1 MTTRTDEPL
10 QPTLTRVIDN
20 QAEAQRVIG
29 HLSDVMDALIR
40 IVEEETKLVRA
51 GRLTEV
57 ARLRPEKTDL
67 ARRYLADTA
76 RLQAS
81 QAYLAKAVPGVLRV
95 LRERH
100 TTFRNMLQ
108 INLTVLATAHA
119 VAEGIIRGVSE
130 EINRK
135 STPQTYGASGRKS
148 AAYAGRAQPLAVSRV
163 L

>member
-1 MTTRTDEPL
+1 MTTRTDEPM

-29 HLSDVMDALIR
+29 HVSDVMDALIR
-40 IVEEETKLVRA
+40 IVDEETRLVRA

-119 VAEGIIRGVSE
+119 VSEGIVRGVSD
-130 EINRK
+130 EINR
-135 STPQTYGASGRKS
+135 TQAPQTYGASGR
-148 AAYAGRAQPLAVSRV
+148 AAPAKPKNRQPMAISRT

>member
-1 MTTRTDEPL
+1 MTTRTDEPM

-29 HLSDVMDALIR
+29 HVSDVMDALIR
-40 IVEEETKLVRA
+40 IVDEETRLVRA

-135 STPQTYGASGRKS
+135 SAPQTYGASGRKS
-148 AAYAGRAQPLAVSRV
+148 APYAGRPQPLAVSRV